1 MTAHRVGSILR
12 RDVPTLT
19 PQTPIRTA
27 VSVLVEA
34 QADGAAVL
42 GEGGDLLGI
51 LTQKDCFRPAL
62 HAAYYQEWT
71 GLVRDQMTR
80 DVVTVDIHDEVMQA
94 ADMFLSHPHR
104 LFPVMDGPRVA
115 GLLYRLDVL
124 ALLARLG

>member
-1 MTAHRVGSILR
+1 MTAHKVGSILR
-12 RDVPTLT
+12 RDAPTLT
-19 PQTPIRTA
+19 PLTPIRTA

-42 GEGGDLLGI
+42 GEGGDLQGI

-62 HAAYYQEWT
+62 HAAYYQKWT
-71 GLVRDQMTR
+71 GVVGHQMTR
-80 DVVTVDIHDEVMQA
+80 DVVTVDIHDEVIEA
-94 ADMFLSHPHR
+94 ADMFLNHPHR

>member
-1 MTAHRVGSILR
+1 MTAHRVGAILR
-12 RDVPTLT
+12 TDTLTLT
-19 PQTPIRTA
+19 PLTPIRTA

-42 GEGGDLLGI
+42 GDGGDLMGI

-71 GLVRDQMTR
+71 GLVRDQMSR
-80 DVVTVDIHDEVMQA
+80 DVVTVDFDAEVTQA
-94 ADMFLSHPHR
+94 ADMFLRHPHR
-104 LFPVMDGPRVA
+104 LFPVMDGPRLA